1 MKSLVALS
9 TLIAAASAATVA
21 GSGASA
27 KRVSYDGTKV
37 FRLSVGDEVDRVN
50 GVVDKLRLTTWKGAP
65 RAGAFADIVV
75 PAADVASFKAEVAGM
90 NVTTMHEDLG
100 ASIAD
105 ESGFSVYAV
114 GSANATWF
122 NSYHAYADHLQFL
135 KDIVASYPGN
145 AEIVTSGS
153 SLQGNAITG
162 VHIYGTSKGT
172 KPAVV
177 LHSTVHAR
185 EWISTLA
192 NEYIA
197 WNLLSKYSSDTEIK
211 SFVDKYDFY
220 IFPVVNPDGFIY
232 TQTTNRLWRKN
243 RQSTSGSNCIGHD
256 INRNWP
262 FQWSVTGGASTDPC
276 AEDFK
281 GASQGDAPETAA
293 LSAWLAKT
301 KSAQGLKLFID
312 FHSYSQ
318 LFMTPYGYS
327 CTAVSA
333 KNSELQSLAKGA
345 VAAIKAVHGTS
356 YQYGPICTT
365 IYKATGNSVDYVND
379 VVKAD
384 YTFTQELRDTGNY
397 GFILPASQIVPTSE
411 ETYAGVR
418 YLLQNMK

>member
-1 MKSLVALS
+1 MKSLSAFSAIV
-9 TLIAAASAATVA
+9 AAASAASVA
-21 GSGASA
+21 GGSS
-27 KRVSYDGTKV
+27 KRVTYDGTKV

-50 GVVDKLRLTTWKGAP
+50 GIVNKLQLSTWKGAP

-75 PAADVASFKAEVAGM
+75 PPTEVAAFKAEIAGL

-100 ASIAD
+100 AAIAD
-105 ESGFSVYAV
+105 ESSFSLYAA

-122 NSYHAYADHLQFL
+122 NSYHAYADHIQFL
-135 KDIVASYPGN
+135 NDLVASYPNN
-145 AEIVTSGS
+145 AEIVTSGR

-162 VHIYGTSKGT
+162 IHIYGTSKGT

-197 WNLLSKYSSDTEIK
+197 WNLLSKYSSNTQIK
-211 SFVDKYDFY
+211 GFVDKYDYY

-243 RQSTSGSNCIGHD
+243 RQSTSGSSCIGHD

-262 FQWSVTGGASTDPC
+262 YQWSLTGGASTDPC
-276 AEDFK
+276 ADDFK
-281 GASQGDAPETAA
+281 GLSQGDAPETAA
-293 LSAWLAKT
+293 LSAWLTKT

-312 FHSYSQ
+312 FHAYSQ

-327 CTAVSA
+327 CSVVNA
-333 KNSELQSLAKGA
+333 KNTELQALARGA
-345 VAAIKAVHGTS
+345 VAAIKAVHGTT
-356 YQYGPICTT
+356 YKYGPICTT
-365 IYKATGNSVDYVND
+365 IYKATGSSVDYVSD

-397 GFILPASQIVPTSE
+397 GFVLPASQIIPTSE
-411 ETYAGVR
+411 ETFAGVQ